1 MSSFTESSTSSVAAV
16 VTPCLRTQILLR
28 TRHGLQAFKGP
39 SSDHIE
45 DPKEHTKTSVTLIKD
60 VVDSIKDVRS
70 SPQYSPDGALLCIIK
85 ELGQPIAL
93 HNTVT
98 GELVGEIPCLDA
110 SYVEFSPQGS
120 YMVTWSKPVKG
131 TADEGSEGNLKIW
144 QLSSLQLVAA
154 YSQKTFKKE
163 TIQFTADESLC
174 FRIVSNEVHILK
186 GDDIAGGII
195 SKVYHKGLS
204 QFRITPTSIPITT
217 IAVFN
222 ADMKGNPAKV
232 TLYSYSPSKVVMSVL
247 DWVCMFIRKTIQRID
262 FIAHIRL
269 GLCVNM

>member
-1 MSSFTESSTSSVAAV
+1 
-16 VTPCLRTQILLR
+16 
-28 TRHGLQAFKGP
+28 LQAFKGP

-93 HNTVT
+93 HNTIT
-98 GELVGEIPCLDA
+98 GELVGEIPCFDA

-174 FRIVSNEVHILK
+174 FRIVSNEIHILK
-186 GDDIAGGII
+186 GDNIAGGII

-247 DWVCMFIRKTIQRID
+247 DWVCVFKR
-262 FIAHIRL
+262 
-269 GLCVNM
+269 